1 MGPKSKT
8 RNKSLP
14 EKLSP
19 TKNVVEDANAL
30 MKAAEIE
37 DLIAQ
42 LCVDAPSDAVKFC
55 LRSYQPGKSIK
66 QIEKDIFQSK
76 IGILLETS
84 EYLRIPNCKG
94 KTKTVLS
101 RRILCRIQNLL
112 PDNCGVCK
120 NRYSIK
126 LEECPLLECAICG
139 QGVHRE
145 CWLNLLSLGSNA
157 PNCTYDNNI
166 VISEYVNPH
175 KLPGIHYIC
184 PACEETTIPPDEESQ
199 QTSYKPEAPVNDD
212 QDASSARPDEESQQT
227 SDKAEAPV
235 NDDQD
240 APSAI
245 TATLQPPIA
254 RITDNTETHFR
265 PAYNDTPPINQ
276 LEEGSRNKVSTEETF
291 NPVPEPA
298 PNTESDNI
306 TEPSNLILDHAIN
319 SSKKSA
325 SVCRYFRRGTC
336 RHGLR
341 GNECKFTHP
350 QMCRKYLQH
359 GTHQPTGCNL
369 GKRCK
374 FFHPL
379 MCMDS
384 LRKSECY
391 NDDCTYHHVK
401 GTRRQPKHVQ
411 NHQGSTN
418 HPPKPLSHE
427 GNKESAKQGQADVSI
442 HNNTSGDNNSN
453 QADHFLEVVRLLKA
467 ELISSMNTQIA
478 TLSTQIQSIQ
488 QVQARQMI
496 PHQMINYSH
505 QRAYPPGLLHPPLTS
520 QPLQQRLQQPQ
531 IQIQMPQMQAPA
543 ASPAP
548 NQN

>member
-8 RNKSLP
+8 QNKSSP
-14 EKLSP
+14 EKHP
-19 TKNVVEDANAL
+19 QAKNLVEDANAL

-37 DLIAQ
+37 DLIAE
-42 LCVDAPSDAVKFC
+42 LCIDAPNDAVKFC
-55 LRSYQPGKSIK
+55 LRSYQPGKRTN
-66 QIEKDIFQSK
+66 QIEKDINQSK
-76 IGILLETS
+76 KGVLLETS
-84 EYLRIPNCKG
+84 KFLRIPNCEG
-94 KTKTVLS
+94 KTKNDLS
-101 RRILCRIQNLL
+101 RLILCRIQNLL
-112 PDNCGVCK
+112 PDDCGVCK

-145 CWLNLLSLGSNA
+145 CWSNLLSLGSNA
-157 PNCTYDNNI
+157 SNCTYDNNI
-166 VISEYVNPH
+166 VISEYVNPL

-184 PACEETTIPPDEESQ
+184 AACEETTIPRDEGKQ
-199 QTSYKPEAPVNDD
+199 QTSNKPKAPVNDD
-212 QDASSARPDEESQQT
+212 QDASSNVTD
-227 SDKAEAPV
+227 V
-235 NDDQD
+235 
-240 APSAI
+240 
-245 TATLQPPIA
+245 LQPPKVNL
-254 RITDNTETHFR
+254 TENTSTQLE
-265 PAYNDTPPINQ
+265 PANNDTPHINQ
-276 LEEGSRNKVSTEETF
+276 LEEGSRDNESTDETD
-291 NPVPEPA
+291 NLDPEPA
-298 PNTESDNI
+298 SNVESDGRTLPNHKDA
-306 TEPSNLILDHAIN
+306 T
-319 SSKKSA
+319 SSSEKSA
-325 SVCRYFRRGTC
+325 AICRYFRRGTC

-341 GNECKFTHP
+341 GTECKFTHP

-359 GTHQPTGCNL
+359 GTRQPTGCNL

-401 GTRRQPKHVQ
+401 GTRRQPKHTKNQ
-411 NHQGSTN
+411 QGFTN
-418 HPPKPLSHE
+418 HPSRPPSQE
-427 GNKESAKQGQADVSI
+427 GNKESTSEDQLGQ
-442 HNNTSGDNNSN
+442 TPGDTATTNN

-505 QRAYPPGLLHPPLTS
+505 QRAYPPGLLHPPMTS
-520 QPLQQRLQQPQ
+520 QPLQQRLQQPP
-531 IQIQMPQMQAPA
+531 IQIQMPQVQAPV

-548 NQN
+548 IQN